1 MYTPVNPVLLYK
13 SGVKGSKLYRHV
25 FVMKGKYLD
34 FYVQFFYVHAIAESG
49 AIEFDE
55 FVKMYL
61 TLRTKPMDTH
71 RTIKA
76 LFKKLDADKD
86 GYLGF
91 R

>member
-1 MYTPVNPVLLYK
+1 MFFLRKASGRNIELMWVTLNRLCFSLMPLIISILL
-13 SGVKGSKLYRHV
+13 SG
-25 FVMKGKYLD
+25 
-34 FYVQFFYVHAIAESG
+34 SG

-61 TLRTKPMDTH
+61 TLRTKPMDKG

-76 LFKKLDADKD
+76 LFHKLDTDND
-86 GYLGF
+86 GHLGF